1 MKPDRIILDETDKLQ
16 VEQTIPD
23 ESQKLVGSITPF
35 KGHTLFEINCTT
47 GQIIPATYEEIN
59 ASFQTGAV
67 KKKIIVKPN
76 CLYISCLNKKS
87 AAKKYLNWLIERTI
101 KNKSNKGQI

>member
-1 MKPDRIILDETDKLQ
+1 MKPDRVILEETDKLQ

-23 ESQKLVGSITPF
+23 ESQKLIASVSPY

-47 GQIIPATYEEIN
+47 GTITPAKYKEVN

-67 KKKIIVKPN
+67 KKKIIVNPN

-87 AAKKYLNWLIERTI
+87 AAKKYLNWVIEKTI
-101 KNKSNKGQI
+101 QNKSNKKEL